1 MMSLKIIVVPCLADN
16 YAYIIHDKLA
26 NKTTLVDAPDFY
38 PIQQELEKKKW
49 VLDNILITHHH
60 EDHIAGVAELSKLY
74 NPKVFGAESDKSRLP
89 HLDVSLSDRDKFS
102 IGNHIFKCIDVPG
115 HTLGHVAFYCAS
127 ENIVFT
133 GDSLMTLGCGRIFEG
148 TAQQM
153 FESLG
158 QLKKLPEI
166 TKVFSG
172 HEYARQNAKF
182 SLTVEP
188 DNSFLIEQAKQIE
201 INLGLKLPN
210 VGFSLLTEKKTNP
223 FLRADTNEIK
233 VALGLEDRSDLD
245 TFTTLRKMKDEF

>member
-1 MMSLKIIVVPCLADN
+1 
-16 YAYIIHDKLA
+16 
-26 NKTTLVDAPDFY
+26 
-38 PIQQELEKKKW
+38 
-49 VLDNILITHHH
+49 
-60 EDHIAGVAELSKLY
+60 
-74 NPKVFGAESDKSRLP
+74 
-89 HLDVSLSDRDKFS
+89 
-102 IGNHIFKCIDVPG
+102 
-115 HTLGHVAFYCAS
+115 
-127 ENIVFT
+127 
-133 GDSLMTLGCGRIFEG
+133 MTLGCGRIFEG